1 MELLINCEIVA
12 AIVLPFLLG
21 ILRKRGAIT
30 EKQASFTI
38 ATNVGLIIGTF
49 YLSLGKPETIFSV
62 PFADW
67 LVAIAL
73 SLFCWVFS
81 YLFLLWVFRQLYHE

>member
-1 MELLINCEIVA
+1 MEFLINCEIVA
-12 AIVLPFLLG
+12 FIVLPFLLG

-30 EKQASFTI
+30 EKQASFMM
-38 ATNVGLIIGTF
+38 AANVSLIIGSY

-62 PFADW
+62 PLGDW

-73 SLFCWVFS
+73 SLFCWVFG
-81 YLFLLWVFRQLYHE
+81 YLFLVWIFRQLFQE

>member
-1 MELLINCEIVA
+1 MKILINCEIVA
-12 AIVLPFLLG
+12 IVVLPFLLG

-30 EKQASFTI
+30 EKQVSFAL
-38 ATNVGLIIGTF
+38 ATNVSLIIGSY

-62 PFADW
+62 PLGDW

-73 SLFCWVFS
+73 SLFCWAYV
-81 YLFLLWVFRQLYHE
+81 YLFSLWVFRQVFHE